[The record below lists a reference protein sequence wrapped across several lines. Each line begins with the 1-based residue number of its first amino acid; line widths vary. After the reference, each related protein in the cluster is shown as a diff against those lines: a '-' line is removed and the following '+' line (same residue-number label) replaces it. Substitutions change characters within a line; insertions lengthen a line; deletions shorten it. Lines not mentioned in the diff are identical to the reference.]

1 MAFIILKKDA
11 SQKWQGRHDAFAAE
25 LKTHARGRLPGF
37 ACPEWVQVVEE
48 LPVSSL
54 RSIREDKVWYEY

>member
-11 SQKWQGRHDAFAAE
+11 SQKWQGRHSEFEVE

-37 ACPEWVQVVEE
+37 ACPEWVQVVGE
-48 LPVSSL
+48 LPVSAQ
-54 RSIREDKVWYEY
+54 RDGYCHV